1 MFEPY
6 HVKLIFSMSLI
17 HSYAVSHII
26 HKCLLRSFSFGHI
39 LTYDIYY
46 LNYLSPSQ
54 SYFRMCSGKSFAQYN
69 ETFLVW
75 SRNPDTSKFTN
86 LGAIFLCKQCSRCC
100 SYENIKVH
108 LIFSGGSAA
117 KFLCNGLPSLETDW
131 SKWLVF
137 FCDERH
143 VPLTDGECTYKFYKE
158 NLMSK
163 VPLSEDNVF
172 PDNPDLSGEYSMEQH
187 FEMFL

>member
-17 HSYAVSHII
+17 HSCAVSHII

-54 SYFRMCSGKSFAQYN
+54 SYFRVCSGKSFVQYN

-86 LGAIFLCKQCSRCC
+86 LGAIFLCKQRSRCC
-100 SYENIKVH
+100 S
-108 LIFSGGSAA
+108 
-117 KFLCNGLPSLETDW
+117 
-131 SKWLVF
+131 
-137 FCDERH
+137 
-143 VPLTDGECTYKFYKE
+143 
-158 NLMSK
+158 
-163 VPLSEDNVF
+163 
-172 PDNPDLSGEYSMEQH
+172 
-187 FEMFL
+187 